1 MAKTIFITGA
11 SSGLGKATAKLFA
24 SKGWNVVA
32 TMRNPEKE
40 TELKQF
46 DNIAILPLDVTDT
59 IQIKEAVKTSLKWYD
74 VDVVFN
80 NAGYGLSGS
89 LDALSDEQIRREINT
104 NLLGVIL
111 VTKEFIPHLKQKRG
125 GRFITTTSLAG
136 IVGFPFDSIYNA
148 TKWALEGFSE
158 SLYYELF
165 PYGIKVKTVAPG
177 VILTDFGIRS
187 LDKAPLVEEYEQMSK
202 DFIHYM
208 MSDMSK
214 LSSAEQVAEVV
225 YEAATDQKDQIRYI
239 AGIDG
244 QEMYD
249 QRLRE
254 GNEGF
259 RESLSKILFEN
270 K

>member
-1 MAKTIFITGA
+1 MAETIFITGA

-24 SKGWNVVA
+24 SKGWNVIA

-46 DNIAILPLDVTDT
+46 KNITILPLDVTNAV
-59 IQIKEAVKTSLKWYD
+59 QIKETVKASLKLHD
-74 VDVVFN
+74 IDIVFN

-89 LDALSDEQIRREINT
+89 LDALTEEQIEKEINT
-104 NLLGVIL
+104 NLTGVIK

-148 TKWALEGFSE
+148 TKWALEGFNE
-158 SLYYELF
+158 SLYYELA
-165 PYGIKVKTVAPG
+165 PYGIQVKTVAPG

-187 LDKAPLVEEYEQMSK
+187 LDKAPLSKEYEQVSK

-208 MSDMSK
+208 MSDTSK
-214 LSSAEQVAEVV
+214 LSSAEQIAEVV
-225 YEAATDQKDQIRYI
+225 YEAATDDKDQIRYI

-244 QEMYD
+244 QEMYA
-249 QRLRE
+249 QRLNE

-259 RESLSKILFEN
+259 RINLSKILFEN